1 MSKPVSQPISQPLTL
16 PCGATL
22 PNRLAKAAMTEG
34 LADNANRATDG
45 HVQLYGRWSDGGAGL
60 HITGNVMIQRGQ
72 LERAG
77 NVVIDG
83 EPDAPARAALER
95 WAAAGTR
102 GGNHLWVQ
110 ISHAGRQTPK
120 AVSRAPIAPSAIPL
134 GIPGG
139 QFAPPRAAAKDEI
152 RDLIQ
157 RFATA
162 ARVVKDAGF
171 TGVQVHAAHGYL
183 LSEFLSP
190 NANTRTDMWGG
201 SLENRARFLIEA
213 VRATRTA
220 VGTDFPIS
228 VKLNSA
234 DFQKGGF
241 GADDAETVAGWLAD
255 EGVDLLEISGG
266 TYEQPAMMG
275 QEGLEPVFEEPM
287 SGEGG
292 RASTKAR
299 EAYFMSYAKRLREVT
314 KIPLM
319 VTGGF
324 RTGVAM
330 NAAVEDDG
338 VGVIGLARPLV
349 IDPDAPAKLLA
360 GEIDELERWE
370 DQLRIGPGVFGPTS
384 SVDLIRVVNGFG
396 IVYWYYHQ
404 LLRWGAGQEP
414 DVTKGVLSAFLG
426 IRAHEARA
434 AKALVR

>member
-1 MSKPVSQPISQPLTL
+1 MNSPIDQPISKSLTL

-34 LADNANRATDG
+34 LADASNCATEG
-45 HVQLYGRWSDGGAGL
+45 HARLYGRWSDGGAGL

-83 EPDAPARAALER
+83 EPDAASRAALEA

-120 AVSRAPIAPSAIPL
+120 AVSAAPIAPSAVPL

-139 QFAPPRAAAKDEI
+139 QFAPPRAATQDEI
-152 RDLIQ
+152 RDFVS

-190 NANTRTDMWGG
+190 NANKRTDMWGG

-213 VRATRTA
+213 VRATRVA
-220 VGTDFPIS
+220 VGTDFPIG

-241 GADDAETVAGWLAD
+241 GADDAEIVAGWLAD

-287 SGEGG
+287 SGESV

-299 EAYFMSYAKRLREVT
+299 EAYFMNYAARMREVV

-324 RTGVAM
+324 RTRAAM

-338 VGVIGLARPLV
+338 VGVIGLARP
-349 IDPDAPAKLLA
+349 
-360 GEIDELERWE
+360 
-370 DQLRIGPGVFGPTS
+370 
-384 SVDLIRVVNGFG
+384 
-396 IVYWYYHQ
+396 
-404 LLRWGAGQEP
+404 
-414 DVTKGVLSAFLG
+414 
-426 IRAHEARA
+426 
-434 AKALVR
+434 